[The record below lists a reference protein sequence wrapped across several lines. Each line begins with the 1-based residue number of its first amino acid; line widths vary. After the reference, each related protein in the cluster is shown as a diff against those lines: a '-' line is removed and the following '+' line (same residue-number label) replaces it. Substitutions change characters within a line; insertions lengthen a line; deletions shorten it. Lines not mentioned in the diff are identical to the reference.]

1 MNIRKS
7 LVGVLLL
14 SLALGASAADLLD
27 TVKQRGTLKVAL
39 EGTYPPFNYKDNG
52 ELAGF
57 EVELANALAQKMG
70 VKAEFSTSEW
80 SAILAGLQA
89 GKFDVVINQVGITDK
104 RKETFDFSEPYTV
117 SSAQLIVRKD
127 EKRAFKTLADL
138 KGKKLGLGQGT
149 NYADMA
155 KKVGGIDIK
164 TYPGAQEY
172 LQDLALG
179 RIDAALND
187 SLLIPYIVKQTKLPL
202 KPGAPVGE
210 LEKSGIPFVKNNP
223 KFEAALNKA
232 LADLKTDGSFA
243 KISTKWFDRDV
254 SKPPAAVK

>member
-1 MNIRKS
+1 MKRWTNI
-7 LVGVLLL
+7 V
-14 SLALGASAADLLD
+14 LGAALAACALAAQAADLLD

-39 EGTYPPFNYKDNG
+39 EGTYPPFNFKENNQ
-52 ELAGF
+52 LAGF
-57 EVELANALAQKMG
+57 EVELANALAAKLG
-70 VKAEFSTSEW
+70 VKAEFATSEW

-89 GKFDVVINQVGITDK
+89 GKYDVVINQVGITDK
-104 RKETFDFSEPYTV
+104 RRETFDFSEPYTI
-117 SSAQLIVRKD
+117 SSPQLIVRKN
-127 EKRAFKTLADL
+127 EQRVFKSLDDL

-149 NYADMA
+149 NYADIA
-155 KKVGGIDIK
+155 RKVGGIDIK

-210 LEKSGIPFVKNNP
+210 LEKSGIPFAKNNP
-223 KFEAALNKA
+223 KFKAAIDKA
-232 LADLKTDGSFA
+232 LADLQADGSFA
-243 KISTKWFDRDV
+243 RISNKWFDRDV
-254 SKPPAAVK
+254 SKPPKAL